1 MPSDARALAEA
12 TSSASDATSSSRDGG
27 VTLGRVAAAVGAACA
42 LGAAA
47 YVAYRASRR
56 RDANPGADR
65 QPRRWSTSYDT
76 ASPHSTPP
84 TSATASTPCSSTPRS
99 PSSAGARWRSST
111 APSSRARAAP
121 LSSESSDESDDDDR
135 RRRAR
140 AASSSHALPPPLA
153 RGGPRLS
160 PHPRASDRR
169 GCFEGVDVPVEV
181 LPEMREHLTKSCDV
195 GRLRA
200 SSSKSFRRLIFRPIA
215 RDRVRRTSARR
226 DSDAGASS
234 SGSEEE
240 ERWTDD
246 RVWWYADPEANPP
259 QRTAESCR
267 RDFTTHGFVEP
278 ERELRRRV
286 AATPNTC
293 VGDRNGASR
302 SWATPISF
310 SRWRGGWIR
319 GGRSSGWKI
328 AAWRVTRSRVAPWA
342 DAIQMNRR
350 DTNELGR
357 DAHANATRIGRDPRN
372 DATRASR
379 RHRLVSSSHAE
390 HVRAARVRH
399 ASRLV
404 GAFPPR
410 RSRLGVQ

>member
-1 MPSDARALAEA
+1 LSFVATRPSVAMPSDARALAEA

-42 LGAAA
+42 MGAAA

-65 QPRRWSTSYDT
+65 QPPKVVYLIRHGQSTFNAAYERDGVDPMLFDAPLTELGRRQVAQLNRTVV
-76 ASPHSTPP
+76 AS
-84 TSATASTPCSSTPRS
+84 
-99 PSSAGARWRSST
+99 ARGT
-111 APSSRARAAP
+111 

-140 AASSSHALPPPLA
+140 AASSSRALLRPSPEVVLVSPLTRA
-153 RGGPRLS
+153 LQTAGG
-160 PHPRASDRR
+160 A
-169 GCFEGVDVPVEV
+169 FEGVDVPVEV

-195 GRLRA
+195 GRPARELVEEFPTVD
-200 SSSKSFRRLIFRPIA
+200 FRRMRPGS
-215 RDRVRRTSARR
+215 RSSNDARR

-246 RVWWYADPEANPP
+246 RVWWYADPEADPP

-286 AATPNTC
+286 AATLEHVRRRPERC
-293 VGDRNGASR
+293 VALVGHADFFLALARRMDPRGEELWLENCGVASY
-302 SWATPISF
+302 ALE
-310 SRWRGGWIR
+310 SRAMG
-319 GGRSSGWKI
+319 
-328 AAWRVTRSRVAPWA
+328 
-342 DAIQMNRR
+342 RR
-350 DTNELGR
+350 DTNE
-357 DAHANATRIGRDPRN
+357 
-372 DATRASR
+372 
-379 RHRLVSSSHAE
+379 
-390 HVRAARVRH
+390 
-399 ASRLV
+399 
-404 GAFPPR
+404 
-410 RSRLGVQ
+410 